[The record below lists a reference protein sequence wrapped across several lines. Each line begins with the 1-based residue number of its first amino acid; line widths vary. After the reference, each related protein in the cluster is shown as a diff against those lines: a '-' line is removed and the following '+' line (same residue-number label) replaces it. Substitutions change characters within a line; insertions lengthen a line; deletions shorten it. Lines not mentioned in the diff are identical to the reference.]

1 MHGTF
6 SIEVPQGM
14 RNKTILFICSES
26 NDLSMMA
33 AGLAK
38 MVAPSEIRI
47 MAAGPSPKQPPS
59 PQLVDIMKSCNADL
73 KGMTCLSI
81 QDVTDRTFDLVI
93 TLCKKTW
100 DNFPY
105 FKGLPPV
112 IHWDMDTPKPG
123 KTSTDWKACLTC
135 GIETLRPMVRSLFT
149 HGYINAFTEVK
160 SNTDNILNSLSEGIF
175 AHDLNRRIFYFSTK
189 ASQLTGLS
197 PEDVMGKDCHDIFQ
211 GGLCSD
217 NCSFCG
223 KGTITPFDQKTY
235 PISFSDKKGKRKECE
250 LSVVPLKDEEG
261 KIYGVAASL
270 KDNSELNLLKVRNR
284 EIQSFRGIIGN
295 DPQMIDVFQQ
305 IKDVADY
312 NFPVHISGETG
323 TGKELVAAAIHNE
336 SQRRNKPFVPVNCG
350 ALPESLIESE
360 LFGHVR
366 GAFSGAVKD
375 KKGRFELA
383 EGGTIFLD
391 EIGELSKDMQVKL
404 LRFLQEGTFDKV
416 GGEKT
421 ISADVRVISATNR
434 NLKKEVQNNTFREDV
449 YYRLNVIPVVLPP
462 LRDKKNDIPLLVSH
476 FLKRIAHMH
485 QGKVPEFSQE
495 AISAMMQYHFPG
507 NVRELENAV
516 QYAIVRSRGK
526 VIMPEHLPME
536 FSGMNTDTSSRR
548 GPSKKLDAQSVLE
561 ALAKTGDNKSKAARL
576 LGVGRATL
584 YRFLDENPDL
594 VS

>member
-1 MHGTF
+1 
-6 SIEVPQGM
+6 M
-14 RNKTILFICSES
+14 RQKTILFICSES
-26 NDLSMMA
+26 SDLSLMA
-33 AGLAK
+33 AGFAE
-38 MVAPSEIRI
+38 MDPACPVRVT
-47 MAAGPSPKQPPS
+47 AAGPSPETSPS
-59 PQLVDIMKSCNADL
+59 RDLVGIMKDFGADVSGL
-73 KGMTCLSI
+73 RGLSV
-81 QDVTDRTFDLVI
+81 DEVPRHSFDLVI
-93 TLCKKTW
+93 TLCRKTW
-100 DNFPY
+100 TIFPY

-112 IHWDMDTPKPG
+112 IHWDMTAPE
-123 KTSTDWKACLTC
+123 TSGDKTDWKSFLQKAAL
-135 GIETLRPMVRSLFT
+135 ILKPRVESLLK
-149 HGYINAFTEVK
+149 HGYVNAFTEVK

-175 AHDLNRRIFYFSTK
+175 AHDLNRRIFYFSTR
-189 ASQLTGLS
+189 ASELTGLL
-197 PEDVMGKDCHDIFQ
+197 PEDVMGRDCHDIFD
-211 GGLCSD
+211 GGLCSE

-223 KGTITPFDQKTY
+223 GGTISPFDRKHY
-235 PISFSDKKGKRKECE
+235 PISFSDKKGSRKECD
-250 LSVVPLKDEEG
+250 LTVVPLKDEEG

-270 KDNSELNLLKVRNR
+270 RDNSELNLLKLRNR
-284 EIQSFRGIIGN
+284 EINSFRGIIGN
-295 DPQMIDVFQQ
+295 DPQMIDVFEQ

-312 NFPVHISGETG
+312 NFPVHIFGETG

-336 SQRRNKPFVPVNCG
+336 SLRRNKPFVPVNCG

-421 ISADVRVISATNR
+421 ITANVRVISATNR
-434 NLKKEVQNNTFREDV
+434 NLKKEVENKRFREDL

-462 LRDKKNDIPLLVSH
+462 LRNKKNDIPLLVAH
-476 FLKRIAHMH
+476 FLNRIGEMH
-485 QGKVPEFSQE
+485 HGKVSQFSQE
-495 AISAMMQYHFPG
+495 ALAVMMQYHFPG

-526 VIMPEHLPME
+526 TIMPEHLPME
-536 FSGMNTDTSSRR
+536 FSGMNADTQSRR
-548 GPSKKLDAQSVLE
+548 GPAKKLDAASVVD
-561 ALAKTGDNKSKAARL
+561 AVARAGGNKSKAARL

-584 YRFLDENPDL
+584 YRFLDDHPDL
-594 VS
+594 DV